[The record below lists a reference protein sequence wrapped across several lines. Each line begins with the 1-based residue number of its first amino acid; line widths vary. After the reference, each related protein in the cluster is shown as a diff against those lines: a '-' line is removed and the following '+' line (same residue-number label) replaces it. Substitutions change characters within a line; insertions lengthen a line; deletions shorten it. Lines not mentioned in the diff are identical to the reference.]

1 MCPCICQFVY
11 IYICTHID
19 TDRQIDTYARTCVS
33 IPHAQ
38 INENHIDVCVYI
50 YAHVYIQVSVPK
62 DMYTNTSSRSTT
74 QHSKHSHTVY
84 RQTSKQANIHTYIH
98 TRTHTYMHAY
108 IHTYLGIDPS
118 IYLPIH
124 TYTCVCVCV
133 YLYVSNI
140 PTSKYTRRSGVRH
153 IMADSASVLTSIHS
167 EARKLPRSLVP
178 ETVQARLDATETQTL
193 WP

>member
-1 MCPCICQFVY
+1 MCPCICQFV
-11 IYICTHID
+11 YICTHID

-74 QHSKHSHTVY
+74 QHSKTLTHSLQTNK
-84 RQTSKQANIHTYIH
+84 QTSKHTYIHTYIH

-124 TYTCVCVCV
+124 TYTCVCVCVCV

-178 ETVQARLDATETQTL
+178 ENRSSQT
-193 WP
+193 